1 MKVRILVASLV
12 VVFATTACTTH
23 GQESSRNEIDAK
35 VRSALVTFGE
45 TVKGGD
51 ALIQKADGVLVFP
64 DVVKGGI
71 GIGGEYGEGALLV
84 DGRTIDYY
92 NIASAS
98 VGFQLGVQVKSEI
111 LIFLEPTALED
122 FRRSNG
128 WEAGLDGSVALVTV
142 GAGGE
147 IDTKNVQQPII
158 GFIFSNKGLMY
169 NISIEGSKITK
180 VAR

>member
-1 MKVRILVASLV
+1 M
-12 VVFATTACTTH
+12 
-23 GQESSRNEIDAK
+23 
-35 VRSALVTFGE
+35 
-45 TVKGGD
+45 
-51 ALIQKADGVLVFP
+51 
-64 DVVKGGI
+64 
-71 GIGGEYGEGALLV
+71 
-84 DGRTIDYY
+84 
-92 NIASAS
+92 
-98 VGFQLGVQVKSEI
+98 QVKSEI